1 MAGLIQLAH
10 ETRISEMKFLI
21 IQENGRHEKN
31 RHFRESICLK
41 RSLNRLGHEC
51 VVWGLGHDNFYIP
64 FNDIS
69 KDFDVVLSLEN
80 YDTGW
85 HPSIN
90 DFKGLKVFWSID
102 SHCALSLHLAHCKK
116 SKYDLLLNSTEA
128 YIERYR
134 GLVSSAVWF
143 PNAYPSDLIS
153 PCPSIERS
161 HTVGFCGSSIPQR
174 NALIDTIDKTVTV
187 KRDTFVIGDDMVKAL
202 SSYKIAFN
210 YNIAD
215 DINYRTFEATAAGA
229 MLLTNY
235 TPNLEKLFVIG
246 KEVIIYQSMDDIL
259 SAISHYSI
267 NEDERQTIANAG
279 MLRSNMS
286 HSYDERAKKLIEV
299 VKSAI

>member
-1 MAGLIQLAH
+1 
-10 ETRISEMKFLI
+10 MKFLI
-21 IQENGRHEKN
+21 VQENGRHEKN

-41 RSLNRLGHEC
+41 RSLGRLGHEC
-51 VVWGLGHDNFYIP
+51 AVWGLGHDNFSIP
-64 FNDIS
+64 FNDMS

-90 DFKGLKVFWSID
+90 GFKGLKVFWSID
-102 SHCALSLHLAHCKK
+102 SHCALSLHLEHCKK

-143 PNAYPSDLIS
+143 PNAYPSDLIF
-153 PCPSIERS
+153 PCPSTERS

-174 NALIDTIDKTVTV
+174 NALIDVIDKTITV

-235 TPNLEKLFVIG
+235 TPNLEKLFEIG
-246 KEVIIYQSMDDIL
+246 KEVMTYSSVNDLIDKIAYYAMQDEERSIIASKG
-259 SAISHYSI
+259 AV
-267 NEDERQTIANAG
+267 
-279 MLRSNMS
+279 RSRS
-286 HSYDERAKKLIEV
+286 DHSYDIRARQFISIINDLR
-299 VKSAI
+299 S